1 MPRSHYQSTNV
12 IKDQGSML
20 SSKSIS
26 SIEMSVNENYLG
38 ESLDTES
45 KRTITNLKNSSS
57 LMKTQRNGLIILNN
71 EQPCDAQENTNIRSI
86 EMRKAI

>member
-1 MPRSHYQSTNV
+1 
-12 IKDQGSML
+12 ML

-86 EMRKAI
+86 EMRKAIWDLKMKFKKEIQTL